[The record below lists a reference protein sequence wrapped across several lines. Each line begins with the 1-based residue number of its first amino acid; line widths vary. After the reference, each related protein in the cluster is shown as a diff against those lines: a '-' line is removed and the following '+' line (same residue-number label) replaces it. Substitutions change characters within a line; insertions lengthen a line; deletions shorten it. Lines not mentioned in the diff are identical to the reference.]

1 MTERKLRMTHADKTP
16 GSLKLQSIKRKADD
30 PPSYN
35 DAIRFK
41 SDHNTFPD
49 KLFKSDRNEFT
60 CLKAIFGIFS
70 GILTGGIL
78 FVLLIYSFG
87 FALDIAGYISIG
99 VTALAC
105 LGLALSVHVRCIV
118 VLMIP
123 SLFTGRGRVAIL
135 AVILGLLLSRPIKNI
150 SINTSE
156 VSRSMA
162 CSTELFQNQSHSL
175 RQQLQVPIEQIK
187 EALGKQ
193 AEDIKRLGTAIDKAI
208 GPIYKALVAVKN
220 GVKLVSGAL
229 DTASQECDKVMNGV
243 YYDCVRELNKA
254 YSACK
259 NTLNDVKKYV
269 PGLDLT
275 PICKILDIEQVCVIV
290 KPSFVCSP
298 VKTLDNAAEKLAE
311 SAVNLVKEVNKWFQ
325 LNIIKKSQID
335 NVYNASK
342 TAKELI
348 AEVDAALTDKKI
360 TFTYIVEIMSK
371 LLALSL
377 LLLLTQS
384 FFYLKNYL
392 AKDEFDNIYITS
404 QFKGYDS
411 ETREKGQQG
420 VLPLQKKEKKLY
432 TDSTSFMM
440 SPKERSQSLMG
451 ISQLLLHV
459 LLSALIVFLNY
470 VLFYILFLV
479 NRYGQ
484 VNVEVT
490 GKSKI
495 NLKVR
500 GGQMATLINTFI
512 NNINIENTYEA
523 SYNTTVC
530 LPSPTPPD
538 ATDIPVLCSAYA
550 AALLLVLLQAY
561 GARYNRKICAFYYP
575 EQEKER
581 IAFLQKKILYNRKGR
596 HTFIKQHVTS
606 LKKQKIAEQKMSVK
620 QMLSAICPCF
630 KVEKTDL
637 KFCMN
642 CGANQRSSCTL
653 QACKN
658 MDCDGT
664 YCLECFYDFERIC
677 PICRK

>member
-1 MTERKLRMTHADKTP
+1 MTHVEK
-16 GSLKLQSIKRKADD
+16 KAGKSNLRFKETKAED

-35 DAIRFK
+35 DALR
-41 SDHNTFPD
+41 FPD
-49 KLFKSDRNEFT
+49 KLFKSDRHTFT
-60 CLKAIFGIFS
+60 CLKAIFGIFC
-70 GILTGGIL
+70 GFFTGGLL

-135 AVILGLLLSRPIKNI
+135 AVIFGLLLSGPIKNI

-162 CSTELFQNQSHSL
+162 CSTELFQNQSHTL
-175 RQQLQVPIEQIK
+175 RQQLNVPLEQITNALDKHAKDIK
-187 EALGKQ
+187 EIGKQ
-193 AEDIKRLGTAIDKAI
+193 IDRAIK
-208 GPIYKALVAVKN
+208 PIYDALVAVKN
-220 GVKLVSGAL
+220 GIEKVSNAL
-229 DTASQECDKVMNGV
+229 DTASQECDRMMNKV
-243 YYDCVRELNKA
+243 YDDCRRELNKA
-254 YSACK
+254 YSKCRE
-259 NTLNDVKKYV
+259 TLRKALRWV
-269 PGLDLT
+269 PGLDIT
-275 PICKILDIEQVCVIV
+275 AVCNILNIQKVCFIL

-298 VKTLDNAAEKLAE
+298 VKAIDKAAEKLADF
-311 SAVNLVKEVNKWFQ
+311 AVKLVKDIDKWFQ
-325 LNIIKKSQID
+325 FNVIKKSESGQ
-335 NVYNASK
+335 VYNATK
-342 TAKELI
+342 TAKEFI
-348 AEVDAALTDKKI
+348 AEIEKALTDKKI

-484 VNVEVT
+484 VNVDVT

-495 NLKVR
+495 NLKVK
-500 GGQMATLINTFI
+500 GGQMAAFI
-512 NNINIENTYEA
+512 NSFINDINIENTYEA
-523 SYNTTVC
+523 SYNTSAC

-575 EQEKER
+575 EQEMER
-581 IAFLQKKILYNRKGR
+581 ITFLQKKILYNRKGR

-606 LKKQKIAEQKMSVK
+606 MKNQKVAEQRMSVK
-620 QMLSAICPCF
+620 QLLSAICPCF
-630 KVEKTDL
+630 EVEKTDL
-637 KFCMN
+637 KFCMY
-642 CGANQRSSCTL
+642 CGANQGSSHTL
-653 QACKN
+653 QECKN
-658 MDCDGT
+658 TNCKST
-664 YCLECFYDFERIC
+664 YCSECFNDCGHSC

>member
-1 MTERKLRMTHADKTP
+1 MTYVDKTP
-16 GSLKLQSIKRKADD
+16 GKLKHPFKETKSDD

-35 DAIRFK
+35 DAV
-41 SDHNTFPD
+41 TFPD
-49 KLFKSDRNEFT
+49 KLFKSDRHTFT
-60 CLKAIFGIFS
+60 CLKAIFGIIS
-70 GILTGGIL
+70 GILTGGLL
-78 FVLLIYSFG
+78 FVLLVFSFG

-105 LGLALSVHVRCIV
+105 LGLALSVHVRCIM

-123 SLFTGRGRVAIL
+123 SLFTGRGRAAIL
-135 AVILGLLLSRPIKNI
+135 AVIFGLLLSRPIKNI

-162 CSTELFQNQSHSL
+162 CSTELFHNQSHSL

-193 AEDIKRLGTAIDKAI
+193 AEDIKKLGTAIEKAI
-208 GPIYKALVAVKN
+208 GPIYDALVAVKN

-229 DTASQECDKVMNGV
+229 DTASQECDRVMNSV
-243 YYDCVRELNKA
+243 YSDCVRDLNKA
-254 YSACK
+254 YSACT

-269 PGLDLT
+269 PGFDLT
-275 PICKILDIEQVCVIV
+275 AICKVLDIEQVCVVV
-290 KPSFVCSP
+290 KPSFLCSP

-325 LNIIKKSQID
+325 FNIINQSQLD
-335 NVYNASK
+335 KVYNASK

-348 AEVDAALTDKKI
+348 AEVEAALTEKKI
-360 TFTYIVEIMSK
+360 TFTYIIEIMSK

-404 QFKGYDS
+404 LFKGYDS
-411 ETREKGQQG
+411 ETRAKGQQG

-432 TDSTSFMM
+432 TDSTSFRM
-440 SPKERSQSLMG
+440 SPKEKGQSLMG
-451 ISQLLLHV
+451 ISQLFLHV

-470 VLFYILFLV
+470 VLFYILYLV

-490 GKSKI
+490 GQSKI
-495 NLKVR
+495 NLKVK
-500 GGQMATLINTFI
+500 GGQMAAFINTFI

-523 SYNTTVC
+523 SYNTTIC
-530 LPSPTPPD
+530 LPNPTAPD
-538 ATDIPVLCSAYA
+538 ATDIPVLCSAYT
-550 AALLLVLLQAY
+550 AALLLVFMQAY

-581 IAFLQKKILYNRKGR
+581 IVFLQKKILYNRKR
-596 HTFIKQHVTS
+596 RDTFIKQHVNS
-606 LKKQKIAEQKMSVK
+606 LKKQKIAEQRMSVK

-630 KVEKTDL
+630 KVEQTDL

-642 CGANQRSSCTL
+642 CGANQGSSHTL
-653 QACKN
+653 QECKKTN
-658 MDCDGT
+658 CAAT
-664 YCLECFYDFERIC
+664 YCSECFNDFGHTC

>member
-1 MTERKLRMTHADKTP
+1 MTHVEKKAGKSKLRFEET
-16 GSLKLQSIKRKADD
+16 KAED

-35 DAIRFK
+35 DALR
-41 SDHNTFPD
+41 FPD
-49 KLFKSDRNEFT
+49 KLFKSDRHTFT
-60 CLKAIFGIFS
+60 CLKAIFGIFC
-70 GILTGGIL
+70 GFFTGGLL

-87 FALDIAGYISIG
+87 FTLDIAGYISIG

-135 AVILGLLLSRPIKNI
+135 AVIFGLLLSGPIKNI

-162 CSTELFQNQSHSL
+162 CSTELFQNQSHTL
-175 RQQLQVPIEQIK
+175 RQQLQVPIEKITDALDKHAKDIK
-187 EALGKQ
+187 EIGKQ
-193 AEDIKRLGTAIDKAI
+193 IDRAIK
-208 GPIYKALVAVKN
+208 PIKDALVAVRN
-220 GVKLVSGAL
+220 GVQKVSGAL
-229 DTASQECDKVMNGV
+229 DTASQECDRMMNSV
-243 YYDCVRELNKA
+243 YSDCTRKLSNAYNKCRE
-254 YSACK
+254 
-259 NTLNDVKKYV
+259 TLRRATKWV
-269 PGLDLT
+269 PGLRIT
-275 PICKILDIEQVCVIV
+275 EVCKILDINQVCVIL

-298 VKTLDNAAEKLAE
+298 VKALDKAAKKLADF
-311 SAVNLVKEVNKWFQ
+311 AVNLVKDIDKWFQ
-325 LNIIKKSQID
+325 FNIIKKSQND
-335 NVYNASK
+335 KVYNATK
-342 TAKELI
+342 TAKEFI
-348 AEVDAALTDKKI
+348 AEIEKALTDKKI

-500 GGQMATLINTFI
+500 GGQMAAFINSFI

-550 AALLLVLLQAY
+550 AAFLLVLLQAY
-561 GARYNRKICAFYYP
+561 GARCNRKICAFYYP

-581 IAFLQKKILYNRKGR
+581 ITFLQKKILYNRKGR

-606 LKKQKIAEQKMSVK
+606 IKNQKIAEQRMSVK

-642 CGANQRSSCTL
+642 CGANQGSSHTL
-653 QACKN
+653 QKCKN
-658 MDCDGT
+658 TNCTST
-664 YCLECFYDFERIC
+664 YCSECFNDCGHTC